1 MVGGL
6 RNLGIAVGEFWL
18 LCAIIGFVEP
28 SLADPMLYVAG
39 TSAALSIAA
48 YATTDS
54 LFDDPIPQAK
64 NHLAKKWLA
73 KFRHQYET
81 PGKRQQHLCS
91 ADHNPNLDR
100 RCAASQVTKME
111 VVGSLRDLA
120 MSPLTRSEDI
130 REAKD
135 LFPVIM
141 EWETFIANNTGV
153 LRPYTSRGRMYRDAI
168 YPGLGAPIVAIP
180 DALIPA
186 TWASATSA
194 VGDVGICTFLSQLRS
209 HLQSTEGTEDWT
221 LVILAAI
228 AVWQQLYL
236 DSLDSLSVGCSA
248 YYPVTMEN
256 PAFAAVVTDYGTT
269 ISTLAPN
276 MLWYIFAHAIYGQ
289 GLPQSRTEPANWSA
303 YFELVSQPN
312 LDKVKSFVEKRSGTT
327 PLVRPTTTLAAVGG
341 SLDKL
346 ARILSETPSFSR
358 YRISSGYEER
368 MKTVI
373 ETTIAA
379 GSNNAEPLVSDMTAI
394 ISDRRVQ
401 KSLREVMQGLIGNS
415 QPTVVLPPRASQLS
429 EYQALIEGANRPGG
443 ACRERPKLIA
453 IS

>member
-1 MVGGL
+1 MAGGL
-6 RNLGIAVGEFWL
+6 RNLGIAIGEFWL

-48 YATTDS
+48 YASTDS
-54 LFDDPIPQAK
+54 LFDDPSPQTK
-64 NHLAKKWLA
+64 SHLAKKWLA
-73 KFRHQYET
+73 KFRDQYKC
-81 PGKRQQHLCS
+81 PVKNQHRLCS
-91 ADHNPNLDR
+91 VDHNPNLDR

-120 MSPLTRSEDI
+120 TSPLTRSEDI
-130 REAKD
+130 QKAKD
-135 LFPVIM
+135 LFLVIV
-141 EWETFIANNTGV
+141 EWETFIANNTEV
-153 LRPYTSRGRMYRDAI
+153 LQPYTSRGQLYRDAI
-168 YPGLGAPIVAIP
+168 YPCLGAPIVTIP
-180 DALIPA
+180 GELIPA

-194 VGDVGICTFLSQLRS
+194 VGDVGICTFLSQLQS
-209 HLQSTEGTEDWT
+209 HLQSTESTEDWT
-221 LVILAAI
+221 LIILAAV

-248 YYPVTMEN
+248 YYPVTKEN

-276 MLWYIFAHAIYGQ
+276 MLWYIFAHAIYGPDAPRS
-289 GLPQSRTEPANWSA
+289 LAEPTNWSA
-303 YFELVSQPN
+303 YFKLVSQPN

-327 PLVRPTTTLAAVGG
+327 PLVRPPTTLAAVGG
-341 SLDKL
+341 SLEKL

-368 MKTVI
+368 MKNVI
-373 ETTIAA
+373 ESTIAA
-379 GSNNAEPLVSDMTAI
+379 GGNNAEALISDMTPI
-394 ISDRRVQ
+394 ISDKRVQ

-415 QPTVVLPPRASQLS
+415 QPTVVLPPRPGQLS
-429 EYQALIEGANRPGG
+429 EYQDLLKSANHPGG
-443 ACRERPKLIA
+443 ACRERPKLVA
-453 IS
+453 KS